1 MEQEIIASDEQV
13 LGTLREVLAA
23 FHVDGA
29 DVTPEASFEALG
41 LDSLDI
47 VELSV
52 KVEDAYGIDIE
63 EDDLKE
69 VVTVGDAARLV
80 VRKAAA
86 RT

>member
-23 FHVDGA
+23 FHVDEG

-41 LDSLDI
+41 LDSLDL